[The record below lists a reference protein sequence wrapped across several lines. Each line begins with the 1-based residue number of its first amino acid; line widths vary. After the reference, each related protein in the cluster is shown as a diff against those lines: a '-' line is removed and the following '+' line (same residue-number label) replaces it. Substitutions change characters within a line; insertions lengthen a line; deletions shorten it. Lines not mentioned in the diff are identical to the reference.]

1 MKRYMADVLTAVFF
15 LVLAALSIYVALEYP
30 SPLNWMVVIHNMM
43 LVGVY
48 LEREPEKVSDR
59 VGLWLGLCAAFL
71 PIPLMPIT
79 PSGALLWVGMAG
91 YTLVL
96 VSLGTLGP
104 RFGIAPAA
112 RGLVAIGVYRL
123 VRHPMYLGELL
134 LRGVLTIANPAQG
147 LVPLAILILLQVLRI
162 LREEKIIAGY
172 DAYKRLVR
180 WRLIPFVW

>member
-1 MKRYMADVLTAVFF
+1 
-15 LVLAALSIYVALEYP
+15 
-30 SPLNWMVVIHNMM
+30 
-43 LVGVY
+43 
-48 LEREPEKVSDR
+48 
-59 VGLWLGLCAAFL
+59 
-71 PIPLMPIT
+71 
-79 PSGALLWVGMAG
+79 
-91 YTLVL
+91 
-96 VSLGTLGP
+96 
-104 RFGIAPAA
+104 
-112 RGLVAIGVYRL
+112 